1 MSRVYTEEELNDPN
15 LFANISNEEKEA
27 SLKRA
32 IELNDSY
39 KNSNSIPVN
48 IKLRRKARKK

>member
-15 LFANISNEEKEA
+15 LFANISKEEKEA
-27 SLKRA
+27 SLQRA
-32 IELNDSY
+32 IKLNNSY
-39 KNSNSIPVN
+39 KESNSIPVN